1 MAPPLSQRLA
11 RDLIYFE
18 ISCDLYNQNY
28 IKHSSMIST
37 VTQILRNPK
46 FEIRM
51 ILNEPFQDYEIVIV
65 GTCVVEAI
73 KSDSPGL

>member
-1 MAPPLSQRLA
+1 
-11 RDLIYFE
+11 
-18 ISCDLYNQNY
+18 
-28 IKHSSMIST
+28 MILT

-46 FEIRM
+46 FEIWM